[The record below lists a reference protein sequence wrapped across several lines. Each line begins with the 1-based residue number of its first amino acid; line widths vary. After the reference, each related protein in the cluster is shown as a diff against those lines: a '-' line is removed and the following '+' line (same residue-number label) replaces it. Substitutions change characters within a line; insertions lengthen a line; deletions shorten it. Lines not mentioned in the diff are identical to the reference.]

1 MAALPSFGEIGD
13 FVPTTDYGL
22 TFGPLALLSQLGR
35 VVAPVRV
42 YERSGWLSCRRRL
55 KGAAE
60 EPCFENSRLTPGRWP
75 HACVND
81 PSGRLLTIQE
91 PFWL

>member
-55 KGAAE
+55 
-60 EPCFENSRLTPGRWP
+60 
-75 HACVND
+75 
-81 PSGRLLTIQE
+81 
-91 PFWL
+91 